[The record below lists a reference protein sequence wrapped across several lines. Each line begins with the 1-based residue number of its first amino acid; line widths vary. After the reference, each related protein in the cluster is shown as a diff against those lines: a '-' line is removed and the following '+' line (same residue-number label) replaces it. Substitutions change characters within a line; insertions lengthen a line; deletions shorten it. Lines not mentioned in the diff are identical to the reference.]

1 MGRARISW
9 TREAKHWIQEIREY
23 IAQDNPSAA
32 KRTARGILERAQA
45 LADHPE
51 LGYRYKTRTGRE
63 VRLLLYG
70 HYRIAYLIK
79 ASGDIDILGVFH
91 GSLDLD
97 RHLP

>member
-1 MGRARISW
+1 MARVRVVW
-9 TREAKHWIQEIREY
+9 TEQAKLWVKEIRDY
-23 IAQDNPSAA
+23 IGRDNRSAA
-32 KRTARGILERAQA
+32 KNTARGIFAKTKA

-51 LGYRYKTRTGRE
+51 LGYRYRTQSGQE

-70 HYRIAYLIK
+70 HYRIAYVIK
-79 ASGDIDILGVFH
+79 EDRNIDILGVFH